1 MKYYTHLSVGINFK
15 AVECCGKGEILMNQK
30 IALNITQTH
39 INTLQ
44 NIISRH
50 ANYSLNCKTWC
61 ITMTSA
67 LGVILFEKR
76 QCLNIIVILFP
87 IIIFFLLDCYYLGL
101 ERLFKDIYEEF
112 ICKLNTDTLI
122 EDDIIINSKIKNR
135 FTYFLKGFIS
145 FSTTPIYLLIG
156 FFVYFLFMGV

>member
-1 MKYYTHLSVGINFK
+1 MD
-15 AVECCGKGEILMNQK
+15 QK
-30 IALNITQTH
+30 LALNITQTH

-44 NIISRH
+44 SIISRH

-67 LGVILFEKR
+67 LSVLLFEKR

-87 IIIFFLLDCYYLGL
+87 VIVFFLLDCYYLGL

-112 ICKLNTDTLI
+112 ICKLDKNTRI
-122 EDDIIINSKIKNR
+122 EDDIIINSKSKNK
-135 FTYFLKGFIS
+135 FKYFLRGFIS
-145 FSTTPIYLLIG
+145 LSTTPIYLLIG
-156 FFVYFLFMGV
+156 VFVYLVFIGV